1 MCTPEGD
8 AGDLNRASSSLRSS
22 DSAADKHEIQL
33 NRLSAE
39 VSRIADALARISAA
53 PVAEQRSPNRAAGQA
68 LPPLSAE
75 TVRSVIRSRRLR
87 SKFFAEEL
95 FADPAWDMMLDLLQA
110 EFGCFRVSISSLCV
124 GAAVPTTTALRWIS
138 RMVEEGLL
146 GRRPDPY
153 DGRRIFVELTPETSQ
168 SLRQYFAALGHAP
181 TTI

>member
-95 FADPAWDMMLDLLQA
+95 FADPAWDMMLGMGRA
-110 EFGCFRVSISSLCV
+110 AFRARRECAAGLGSLDK
-124 GAAVPTTTALRWIS
+124 ASDT
-138 RMVEEGLL
+138 
-146 GRRPDPY
+146 
-153 DGRRIFVELTPETSQ
+153 Q
-168 SLRQYFAALGHAP
+168 ALGS
-181 TTI
+181 